1 VERFAPGQVVSDKFR
16 VVSSLGEGAM
26 GCVYVVEHLTLRT
39 RLALKV
45 LAPHLARRPEHVER
59 FLREG
64 AAISRVRHRAVV
76 QVFDAGKH
84 GEQPWLAMELLD
96 GETLHDRMARGGLG
110 APEAVSIAVEIL
122 GGLAASHDQGIVHRD
137 VKPANVFLARQPDGA
152 VQPKLLDFGIAL
164 VVDAQERL
172 TGAGMTMG
180 TLHYMAPEQIHG
192 ARDVDARADLYA
204 VAAILFEAL
213 SGRPP
218 YPASSIHE
226 LVAAIATQPPPDLQ
240 RVAAHAPPALAPILN
255 QCLATDRAQR
265 PASARQLA
273 SMLEAAARAPSPAAA
288 MPATMMM
295 AGLEASR
302 PGIDALAPTGAH
314 PASAT
319 PPHGAWATPPPVAP
333 PRQPTPPGGVWPPQP
348 TPAPAQWPQSSSSP
362 YPGAW
367 QGHASAPAQHPG
379 SWSGPSSAPPPSW
392 PGASPSG
399 WQRDPFAQPPPSP
412 LRHLA
417 WAVPLGLVAMVATG
431 VAVAVVLDGDVLDGD
446 VRDGD
451 EPDERPASVAPAAIS
466 PPVQPLAAPAPMMMP
481 IDPDAPVAPTPIPAV
496 APTPVSSSPALAPT
510 PVAPRA
516 GHACVG
522 RWAGPLLQSDG
533 QRGTG
538 VVTIDSSSGR
548 CGGFVERWS
557 SGSVCHYS
565 LSSCGTDGDALTARA
580 RAPSH
585 EGCSPVRMRF
595 TCGGGRMRF
604 LESASGVTVSSL
616 MSPAS

>member
-1 VERFAPGQVVSDKFR
+1 MERFAPGQVVSDKFR

-84 GEQPWLAMELLD
+84 GEQPWLAMELLE
-96 GETLHDRMARGGLG
+96 GETLHDRMARGLD
-110 APEAVSIAVEIL
+110 AREAVSIAIEIL
-122 GGLAASHDQGIVHRD
+122 AGLAASHDQGIVHRD
-137 VKPANVFLARQPDGA
+137 VKPSNVCLARQPDGA

-164 VVDAQERL
+164 VMDAQERL

-218 YPASSIHE
+218 YRASSIHE
-226 LVAAIATQPPPDLQ
+226 LVAAIATQPPPDLRQ
-240 RVAAHAPPALAPILN
+240 VAAHAPPALVPILN

-273 SMLEAAARAPSPAAA
+273 SMLEAAAHAPSPAAGL
-288 MPATMMM
+288 PATMMI

-302 PGIDALAPTGAH
+302 PGIDPLATTGAH
-314 PASAT
+314 VASAT
-319 PPHGAWATPPPVAP
+319 PPHGAWSTPPPP
-333 PRQPTPPGGVWPPQP
+333 HRSQPTPPGGVWPPQP
-348 TPAPAQWPQSSSSP
+348 TPAPAHWPQASSSP

-367 QGHASAPAQHPG
+367 QGHASAPASQPG
-379 SWSGPSSAPPPSW
+379 SWPGPPSAPPPAW
-392 PGASPSG
+392 PGAPTSG
-399 WQRDPFAQPPPSP
+399 WQSDPFAQPQPSP

-417 WAVPLGLVAMVATG
+417 WAIPLGLVAMVATG
-431 VAVAVVLDGDVLDGD
+431 VTVALVLDEA
-446 VRDGD
+446 
-451 EPDERPASVAPAAIS
+451 EPDEQAPVAPAVIA
-466 PPVQPLAAPAPMMMP
+466 PAVQPLAAPAPLMMP
-481 IDPDAPVAPTPIPAV
+481 IDPSAPAPPPI
-496 APTPVSSSPALAPT
+496 APTPVAQPSYPTLAPT
-510 PVAPRA
+510 PVAPHAR
-516 GHACVG
+516 HACVG

-533 QRGTG
+533 QRGAG
-538 VVTIDSSSGR
+538 VVTIDSSEGR
-548 CGGFVERWS
+548 CGGFVERWT

-565 LSSCGTDGDALTARA
+565 LSSCETEGDALTARG
-580 RAPSH
+580 RTPSH

-604 LESASGVTVSSL
+604 LETASGVTVSSL
-616 MSPAS
+616 MSPAP